1 MMIRSTSLLFFC
13 ILLSA
18 TGLVVVQSFTT
29 TTTTQSTTTPTTT
42 NTISTFGGV
51 NSGSRTLMSS
61 PSSLLTVLHMNKDP
75 SRSGTKKDRMNRLA
89 EMEELGSAND
99 DKGVFIKAAGG
110 FVAFIVIAIAAAAS
124 SGLLTQY

>member
-1 MMIRSTSLLFFC
+1 MMMIRSTSLLFFC
-13 ILLSA
+13 GLYILLSV

-29 TTTTQSTTTPTTT
+29 TQSTTTTKS
-42 NTISTFGGV
+42 ISTFGV
-51 NSGSRTLMSS
+51 NSRSISS
-61 PSSLLTVLHMNKDP
+61 IDDAIISSSSLFMANKDP

-89 EMEELGSAND
+89 EMEDLGSAND

-110 FVAFIVIAIAAAAS
+110 FVALIVIAIAAAAS